1 MTCEDFRVSVPSV
14 SVFGLSAVI
23 ALLRAGISGDS
34 HSPDLSAIPA
44 IALDRLEVL
53 RHGASAQYRS
63 DAVAGIMNFVLKAN
77 AEGAILDAKW
87 GSHIEG
93 DGDVSF
99 YPRPS
104 VPGDGEVAGLIYPGA
119 ILVQLQ
125 RRLLLLPGNLET
137 HFREPWERGRKR
149 GAAGDSDVSLRRCA
163 MLAG

>member
-1 MTCEDFRVSVPSV
+1 
-14 SVFGLSAVI
+14 
-23 ALLRAGISGDS
+23 
-34 HSPDLSAIPA
+34 
-44 IALDRLEVL
+44 
-53 RHGASAQYRS
+53 
-63 DAVAGIMNFVLKAN
+63 MNFVLKAN

-137 HFREPWERGRKR
+137 HFREPWERGHPACDIKER
-149 GAAGDSDVSLRRCA
+149 GQDALAPGMWLKPRLRGR
-163 MLAG
+163 LYR